1 MIRPAGRLF
10 LGALGAAA
18 AGLLVFFAVFAWLL
32 FSGPISLS
40 FLSRYVEDVLTKAE
54 LEFRI
59 EFDDV
64 VLAWAGWERTLDVR
78 AIGVRVLRD
87 DGSLLASLPAVSVAL
102 SGRALIRGA
111 VAPTS
116 LDLIG
121 IDARLVRRADGSI
134 DFGLEA
140 DAAEAGDLARQLL
153 DDLLRPPD
161 PTRMMGYLRR
171 VSVLDADLTVFD
183 QISGVSWR
191 APRADVVLVR
201 DRDGIEGIAQVD
213 VELGDELVK
222 LTANAVYTSAGRRA
236 RITLRFADLDPARL
250 GDAGVPLPRLAS
262 LRMPMSGTLGL
273 TVDVTG
279 TFSDVAFDLEAGP
292 GHLDLPEFYEEPQPV
307 TSLRLRGRLG
317 DSFDS
322 LVVDSFAA
330 DFGGPSATLSGQVW
344 FGDGGRGARLEGVLN
359 DLTIA
364 ELLRRWPA
372 TVGRRTYAW
381 AKTHLH
387 EGLITDAKFRV
398 DVAPGA
404 LDGEHLPEDAFALEF
419 GFDGLSISYYS
430 KLPPITDGK
439 GTARLG
445 PKRFDLTLTEGRL
458 AELVVSDGSLAITGL
473 DQVHKRAR
481 VGAVTRGSI
490 KQTMTVLDYEPLG
503 YARKLNLDPATLG
516 GLAGTRLQFSFPVR
530 MDLRGSEIRYS
541 AAANLSDAEIPGL
554 YGSYTLSRGTL
565 SLQVDGNG
573 AGLSGL
579 AELNG
584 VPVKVAW
591 QRRFRTDG
599 DFRSRFTISGLA
611 DDAERAALFVPAG
624 DFLDGPVAIDLEIV
638 TGDDKGFRA
647 SAVVDLARARLS
659 LPMLHWQKPPQAP
672 GSLRV
677 SLRGAPGGATR
688 VDSFSL
694 AAADLEASGAAQF
707 AAGWSLSDL
716 EISRLVFGGPEGTD
730 MSASFHVRDDGLSLA
745 LQGHRF
751 DLRPF
756 LDDFSGDGE
765 AAMASSVAP
774 PLALTAR
781 LERVI
786 VGDDRELREVR
797 AWARRAGGRWN
808 RLDMTASLNGRA
820 PFEVT
825 IAPRQ
830 GGREIRVTSAD
841 AAAVARALD
850 IFLNGE
856 GGTLEMRAMIRD
868 DLPGR
873 PIEGQVVVDQFR
885 IVRAPVLTR
894 ILTVGSLTGVVD
906 LLNGEGISFARFVA
920 PFRMAEKK
928 VTLEKARA
936 YGPALGITLEGVVD
950 RAAESADL
958 KGTIVPAYTINSML
972 GKIPLLGEILVGR
985 EGEGVFAFTYSV
997 KGPIR
1002 NPRVIVNPLS
1012 ALAPGILRRML
1023 FLGASGEAQP
1033 EPGEREMSK

>member
-1 MIRPAGRLF
+1 MIRPVGKLF

-18 AGLLVFFAVFAWLL
+18 AGLLVIFAVFAWLL
-32 FSGPISLS
+32 SSGPISLS
-40 FLSRYVEDVLTKAE
+40 FLSPYVEDVLTKAE
-54 LEFRI
+54 SEFRI

-78 AIGVRVLRD
+78 AVGVRLLRD

-102 SGRALIRGA
+102 SGRALMRGA

-134 DFGLEA
+134 DFGLETEA
-140 DAAEAGDLARQLL
+140 AAAEAGDLARQLL

-161 PTRMMGYLRR
+161 PTRVMGYLRR
-171 VSVLDADLTVFD
+171 LSVLDADLTVFD

-191 APRADVVLVR
+191 VPRADVVLVR

-273 TVDVTG
+273 TVDAAG
-279 TFSDVAFDLEAGP
+279 AFSDVAFDLEAGP
-292 GHLDLPEFYEEPQPV
+292 GHFDLPELYEEPQPV
-307 TSLRLRGRLG
+307 TSLRLQGRLG
-317 DSFDS
+317 ESFDS

-330 DFGGPSATLSGQVW
+330 DFGGPSATLSGEVW
-344 FGDGGRGARLEGVLN
+344 FGEGGQGARLEGVLN

-364 ELLRRWPA
+364 ELLRRWPE
-372 TVGRRTYAW
+372 TVGGRTYAW

-398 DVAPGA
+398 DVAPGT
-404 LDGEHLPEDAFALEF
+404 LDRGPLPEDAFAVEF
-419 GFDGLSISYYS
+419 RFDGLSISYYA

-445 PKRFDLTLTEGRL
+445 PKRFDLSLTEGRL
-458 AELVVSDGSLAITGL
+458 AELAVSDGSLAITGL

-481 VGAVTRGSI
+481 VGAVTRGTI

-503 YARKLNLDPATLG
+503 YARKLKLDPATLG

-530 MDLRGSEIRYS
+530 NDLRGSQIRYS

-554 YGSYTLSRGTL
+554 YGGYTLSRGTL
-565 SLQVDGNG
+565 SLQVDRNG
-573 AGLSGL
+573 ARLSGL

-591 QRRFRTDG
+591 QRRFGADG

-611 DDAERAALFVPAG
+611 DDAERAALLIPTG

-659 LPMLHWQKPPQAP
+659 LPMLHWQKPSQVP
-672 GSLRV
+672 GSLRL
-677 SLRGAPGGATR
+677 SLQGGPGGATR

-716 EISRLVFGGPEGTD
+716 EVSRLVFGGPEGTD
-730 MSASFHVRDDGLSLA
+730 MSASFHVRDDGLALA
-745 LQGHRF
+745 LQGHRL

-756 LDDFSGDGE
+756 LDDITGAGE
-765 AAMASSVAP
+765 AALAP
-774 PLALTAR
+774 PLALTMR

-786 VGDDRELREVR
+786 VGDDRDLREVR
-797 AWARRAGGRWN
+797 ATARRAGGRWD
-808 RLDMTASLNGRA
+808 RLDLTAKLNGRA
-820 PFEVT
+820 PLEIT

-885 IVRAPVLTR
+885 VVQAPVLAR

-928 VTLEKARA
+928 VTIERARA
-936 YGPALGITLEGVVD
+936 YGPALGITLEGVLD
-950 RAAESADL
+950 RAAESANL

-972 GKIPLLGEILVGR
+972 GKIPLLGNILVGR
-985 EGEGVFAFTYSV
+985 EGEGIFAFTYSV

-1023 FLGASGEAQP
+1023 FIGAGGEAPP
-1033 EPGEREMSK
+1033 EPDEREISK